1 MEEAVSDRAPEA
13 EWDGAEVSDPVSE
26 RAVELALDQAQV
38 SDSDWEWAL
47 ASGWAQEADPA
58 RAAAPHPV

>member
-47 ASGWAQEADPA
+47 GS
-58 RAAAPHPV
+58 V